1 MVTGPEAAA
10 RLGIEDHA
18 AYPWRGYLLDSSRTF
33 WPVDTIIDL
42 LGLLHRY
49 HFTRL
54 HWHLT
59 DNSGWRV
66 PVKGYPRVTEISSAR
81 RRMDFDD
88 YTNVDRTRL
97 ATYQHDWAGTD
108 NSGYYTADDIQKVL
122 DVAEA
127 YGIEAMPE
135 IDLPGH
141 AEAVILAYPELGNP
155 EIAAGPT
162 RVGAL
167 TSGKHLRNNL
177 LWPSG
182 EAFAFVEAAVDSI
195 CDLSPSCVIHIGGD
209 ECDMEFWEGSESAR
223 ARMTVDVPR
232 TFPALPTESARAR
245 MTDYGVVDGTGV
257 HKAFTDVARR
267 RLDGHGRTC
276 VVWDEATVT
285 GLRDDGLVC
294 GWRPRRGVEAA
305 RQSGNP
311 WVFYDADYLYLNR
324 EPSEGFPD
332 AFGMQPAASID
343 RILELHFPEDLR
355 MLGVN
360 VSLWCE
366 FIPTVED
373 AIRLLFPRILAAA
386 ARAYWGNTVPRESWS
401 RSSVRSGI
409 D

>member
-1 MVTGPEAAA
+1 MASLGQRLDGLGPSVVTGPEAAA

-33 WPVDTIIDL
+33 WPVDAIIDL

-66 PVKGYPRVTEISSAR
+66 PVNGYPRVTEISSAR

-162 RVGAL
+162 HVGAL

-223 ARMTVDVPR
+223 ARMT
-232 TFPALPTESARAR
+232 
-245 MTDYGVVDGTGV
+245 DYGVVDGTGV

-267 RLDGHGRTC
+267 RLDGHGRT
-276 VVWDEATVT
+276 
-285 GLRDDGLVC
+285 L
-294 GWRPRRGVEAA
+294 
-305 RQSGNP
+305 
-311 WVFYDADYLYLNR
+311 
-324 EPSEGFPD
+324 
-332 AFGMQPAASID
+332 
-343 RILELHFPEDLR
+343 
-355 MLGVN
+355 
-360 VSLWCE
+360 SL
-366 FIPTVED
+366 IH
-373 AIRLLFPRILAAA
+373 I
-386 ARAYWGNTVPRESWS
+386 
-401 RSSVRSGI
+401 
-409 D
+409 